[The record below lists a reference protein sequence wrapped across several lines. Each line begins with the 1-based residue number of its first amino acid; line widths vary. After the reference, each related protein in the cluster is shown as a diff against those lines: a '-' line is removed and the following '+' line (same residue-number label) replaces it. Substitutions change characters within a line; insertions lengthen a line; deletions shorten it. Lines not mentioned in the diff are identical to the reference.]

1 VRAGAGLA
9 AEELRARPGTVIQY
23 GSRISLAD
31 QGNLDV
37 AGESGA
43 FVEPS

>member
-1 VRAGAGLA
+1 MYAFSSVLVPLA
-9 AEELRARPGTVIQY
+9 IVAAWY

-31 QGNLDV
+31 LRDLGV